1 MSTRAHR
8 AERSARGAREIRPV
22 RRRGIVAASGF
33 AVLVL
38 ALGGC
43 GEEGTAEEAV
53 GEATSAVG

>member
-43 GEEGTAEEAV
+43 GEEGTAEEA
-53 GEATSAVG
+53 